1 MFAHG
6 ARGPGL
12 VEWTPVGFVTN
23 TPGEQDD
30 GGDLDITVSLPG
42 ELYDPEPGPDGPDS
56 SGEGPGSQ
64 GAGTGDG
71 GPGRRV
77 GGVSVGDTI
86 ELSDAPEGDGGDDLL
101 VVELDEWSEVAR
113 AAAEERLRES
123 GIPHW
128 WVGTAVHGSVED
140 AAAIDEVLDEI
151 DPDEPDPLDPD
162 EDQVAYDMSEWD
174 DDRLA
179 TLGERLDEA
188 EVPFAWDG
196 EGEELFV
203 YARDED
209 KVDELIEA
217 VEHPD
222 ELAVDATEPEPDE
235 VSATLMG
242 DMFVAADRLQH
253 DPKDHE
259 QAALVLLASEKVSP
273 DAPPYGLDAKDWGHL
288 CERVEHLAATLDDDD
303 LDEEAVVTAAKDLRT
318 SLRPYV

>member
-1 MFAHG
+1 M
-6 ARGPGL
+6 GL
-12 VEWTPVGFVTN
+12 VEWSPVGFVTN
-23 TPGEQDD
+23 TPGQDDD
-30 GGDLDITVSLPG
+30 GGDLEVSVSLPG
-42 ELYDPEPGPDGPDS
+42 ELYEPEPGLDGPGPDADA
-56 SGEGPGSQ
+56 GAGDAGPGE
-64 GAGTGDG
+64 
-71 GPGRRV
+71 RV
-77 GGVSVGDTI
+77 GGVAIGDTV
-86 ELSDAPEGDGGDDLL
+86 ELPDAPGGDEGGDEL
-101 VVELDEWSEVAR
+101 VIDLDEWSDVAR

-128 WVGTAVHGSVED
+128 WVGTAVHGSADD

-188 EVPFAWDG
+188 EVPFGWDG

-209 KVDELIEA
+209 EVDALIEA

-222 ELAVDATEPEPDE
+222 ELPVDDAEAEPAE
-235 VSATLMG
+235 VSAAVMG

-253 DPKDHE
+253 DPQDHE
-259 QAALVLLASEKVSP
+259 QAAQVLLASEKVSP

-288 CERVEHLAATLDDDD
+288 CERVEHLAQALDDDD